1 MIYIEMPSTRK
12 KHLVFVR
19 NDKDHCGHPIKIY
32 KNKDGVLFNRI
43 KTNDNTYHTYKHS
56 MSLLVRL
63 IDGCGPKGSCGAKCR
78 KRLAKTKKNK
88 AKK

>member
-1 MIYIEMPSTRK
+1 MPTGTQKER
-12 KHLVFVR
+12 LIFVR
-19 NDKDHCGHPIKIY
+19 KDKDHCGHPIKVY

-43 KTNDNTYHTYKHS
+43 KTDDNTYHTYKRS

-63 IDGCGPKGSCGAKCR
+63 FDGCGPKDSCGKRCR

-88 AKK
+88 STK